1 MPCIDRMLRLTHPY
15 SLLYLDLLLFILYF
29 AIFHSEIPLLIIWYL
44 VAVYFLVHMYVFL
57 LVIIILLKKNWHRN
71 VITIAYI

>member
-15 SLLYLDLLLFILYF
+15 SLRYLDLLLFILYF

-57 LVIIILLKKNWHRN
+57 LVIIIL
-71 VITIAYI
+71 

>member
-29 AIFHSEIPLLIIWYL
+29 AIFHSEIRLLIIWYL

-57 LVIIILLKKNWHRN
+57 LVIIIL
-71 VITIAYI
+71 